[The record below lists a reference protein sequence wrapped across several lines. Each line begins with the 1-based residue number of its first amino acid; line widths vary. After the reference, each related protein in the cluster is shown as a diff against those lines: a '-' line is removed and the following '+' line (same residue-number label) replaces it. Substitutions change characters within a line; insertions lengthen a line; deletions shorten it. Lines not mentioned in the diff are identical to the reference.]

1 MKITDRM
8 SKKTMALLVAGVLLI
23 AGSGIMG
30 TKASLA
36 VFSEDYTAE
45 FYMNHLQVHLLENG
59 EDVCK
64 EHNTLDGDTKVTGEL
79 ATSLGYSNGPDGEI
93 LGKVEPG
100 KVYREE
106 IAARNGQDIPQY
118 VRVTVRKY
126 WVETDGEGNVLKDD
140 EGNPKKTTALS
151 PDQIRLTYGK
161 DNSGAKARDEYN
173 SEAWTI
179 SSEESTTEST
189 TYYLKQALDGGED
202 SALLFDRVMIDG
214 NLVKKGKT
222 TKSDDGEYTVYTY
235 EYDYDGYAFFIEA
248 DMQAI
253 QTHNAQDAIYS
264 QWGVYNV
271 TVSDGQLSVEN

>member
-23 AGSGIMG
+23 ARSGIMG

-36 VFSEDYTAE
+36 LFSEDYGAE

>member
-1 MKITDRM
+1 MKIKDRM
-8 SKKTMALLVAGVLLI
+8 SKKTMALLAAGILLI

-30 TKASLA
+30 TRASLA

>member
-235 EYDYDGYAFFIEA
+235 EYDYDGYAFFIQNEF
-248 DMQAI
+248 
-253 QTHNAQDAIYS
+253 S
-264 QWGVYNV
+264 
-271 TVSDGQLSVEN
+271 E

>member
-1 MKITDRM
+1 MKIKDRM

-79 ATSLGYSNGPDGEI
+79 ATSLGYSNGPNGEI